1 MMQYKFVIVEH
12 TLQYVY
18 LMAIKTL
25 DFSQD
30 FLGEAKLIYSKCPV
44 EKYH

>member
-30 FLGEAKLIYSKCPV
+30 FLGEAKLPKMPSREISL
-44 EKYH
+44 E